1 MIPIEVRSKVDS
13 ENQIRR
19 FAERRISFALD
30 HLRDLRR
37 VAISIEDVNGPKGG
51 SDKHC
56 RIVAEFGFTS
66 VVLEETQSDWQTAV
80 ARAIHRLDRKA
91 TQELQRAN
99 RTGFHKAHRGPN
111 RTSPKLSGGLDDN
124 KIAPETAETGA
135 DSIHTAV
142 H

>member
-1 MIPIEVRSKVDS
+1 MIPIEVRSKVHS
-13 ENQIRR
+13 ESQIRQ

-37 VAISIEDVNGPKGG
+37 LAISIEDVNGPKGG

-66 VVLEETQSDWQTAV
+66 MVVEETQSDWESAI

-99 RTGFHKAHRGPN
+99 RIGFHKAHRSPSRTPTKPIN
-111 RTSPKLSGGLDDN
+111 RS
-124 KIAPETAETGA
+124 
-135 DSIHTAV
+135 
-142 H
+142 